1 MNDTDPRGPRAPDD
15 VHRPAIRTP
24 VHDALLH
31 LLDILILAH
40 GTQSEVLDVGAL
52 VAAHRIAE
60 TVVLDL
66 QGGTSNPIL
75 GPTNPTM
82 LNSIVTEIEVLG
94 NVAKAVLDI
103 INARGVL
110 VPLLAGVAVVLMQSE
125 PV

>member
-1 MNDTDPRGPRAPDD
+1 M
-15 VHRPAIRTP
+15 
-24 VHDALLH
+24 
-31 LLDILILAH
+31 
-40 GTQSEVLDVGAL
+40 GAL

-103 INARGVL
+103 LNARGVL
-110 VPLLAGVAVVLMQSE
+110 VPLLAGPAVVLMQSE